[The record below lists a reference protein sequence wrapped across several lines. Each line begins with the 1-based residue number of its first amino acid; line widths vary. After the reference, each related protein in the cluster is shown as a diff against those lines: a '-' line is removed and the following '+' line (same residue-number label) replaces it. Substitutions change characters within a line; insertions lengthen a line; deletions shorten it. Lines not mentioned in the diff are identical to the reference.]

1 MLLAAV
7 FFAGVVTAQS
17 SGGFLTLEPP
27 SKPSTSMVWTGIT
40 LTSTLVLHGPA
51 PASISYT
58 TSTQVVTV
66 LSTRAVTLPYL
77 DDETSIVYTSAP
89 LVNVGPT
96 RAKGQE
102 GSSSSRGSDWLN
114 QIGSIANSAM
124 SSMTLHKSMRIKSDD
139 PVILTTF
146 VAVESTI
153 YEDVNVTVVNASPTD
168 SATSSSIV
176 EQRDAIR
183 QHGGRYAIL

>member
-1 MLLAAV
+1 M
-7 FFAGVVTAQS
+7 T
-17 SGGFLTLEPP
+17 
-27 SKPSTSMVWTGIT
+27 K
-40 LTSTLVLHGPA
+40 H
-51 PASISYT
+51 
-58 TSTQVVTV
+58 
-66 LSTRAVTLPYL
+66 LSCIHL
-77 DDETSIVYTSAP
+77 AP

-153 YEDVNVTVVNASPTD
+153 YEDVNVTVVNTSPTD